1 MKYVIRIVAVI
12 HNIVGN
18 RMANHRFVG
27 SKRVMIWV
35 FGSRGLCVN
44 MNVHRKRAC
53 GVKHNTSWSKPK
65 NIVRTYRGSSI
76 LILHGIF

>member
-12 HNIVGN
+12 HNIEGN

-27 SKRVMIWV
+27 SKRVMIWL

-53 GVKHNTSWSKPK
+53 VGQNTTPAGQNPK
-65 NIVRTYRGSSI
+65 TLNERIAVRPY
-76 LILHGIF
+76 